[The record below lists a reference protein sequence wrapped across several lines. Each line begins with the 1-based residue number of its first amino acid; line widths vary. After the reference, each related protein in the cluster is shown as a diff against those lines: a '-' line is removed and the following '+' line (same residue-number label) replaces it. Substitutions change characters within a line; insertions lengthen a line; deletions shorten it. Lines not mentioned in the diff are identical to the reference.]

1 MTNETKR
8 NLCNA
13 RNISVTNIM
22 QTRLP
27 SEIGIGEVERVCR
40 LLVDPSK
47 FDCLI
52 VHLVRDPRAVLS
64 SLIPMSFF
72 EGEVSSLRS
81 PCLLKEY
88 QILCSLVLENL
99 ENSE

>member
-1 MTNETKR
+1 
-8 NLCNA
+8 
-13 RNISVTNIM
+13 M
-22 QTRLP
+22 QTRLS

-40 LLVDPSK
+40 LDPSK
-47 FDCLI
+47 FDCSLI

-72 EGEVSSLRS
+72 EREVSSLRS

-88 QILCSLVLENL
+88 HF
-99 ENSE
+99 

>member
-1 MTNETKR
+1 
-8 NLCNA
+8 
-13 RNISVTNIM
+13 M

-40 LLVDPSK
+40 LDPSK
-47 FDCLI
+47 FDCFI

-99 ENSE
+99 ENLERLC